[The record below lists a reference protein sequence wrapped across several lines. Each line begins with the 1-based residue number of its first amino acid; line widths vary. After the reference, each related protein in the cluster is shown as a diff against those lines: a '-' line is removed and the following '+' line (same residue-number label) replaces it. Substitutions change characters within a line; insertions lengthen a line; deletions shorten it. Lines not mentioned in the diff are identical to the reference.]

1 MLETRKFVIQGIP
14 YFVALRLF
22 LADRLAFTLC
32 VLRIELADYPVH
44 RINNS
49 IRAYNPHPRWRMTL
63 TSIIE
68 VVVILAVIIAAI
80 RFFVKRA

>member
-1 MLETRKFVIQGIP
+1 MICQIEYVSTSLLCHGI
-14 YFVALRLF
+14 
-22 LADRLAFTLC
+22 
-32 VLRIELADYPVH
+32 H
-44 RINNS
+44 NS

-68 VVVILAVIIAAI
+68 VVIILAVIIAAI